1 MRKLSEIKDL
11 TIDVGILMIGCK
23 IGNPDPLGTC
33 RSLMDK
39 ALDSRQWFLALD
51 KGRIIRQ
58 QYETKLKRSA
68 YWLYWMAEMAKRDKI
83 RPVAWG
89 TIDRGVITKLKEE
102 HFDWEDLKY
111 VKTAAVTECKILVTL
126 DPGYSTNV
134 CRALKKKLKVKV
146 KNSKQC
152 LCLA

>member
-1 MRKLSEIKDL
+1 MKKVTAFIDL
-11 TIDVGILMIGCK
+11 TIDVGILMMGCNT
-23 IGNPDPLGTC
+23 GNPDPLRTC
-33 RSLMDK
+33 RSLMK
-39 ALDSRQWFLALD
+39 KSLDTPRWFLALD
-51 KGRIIRQ
+51 KGNIIRQ
-58 QYETKLKRSA
+58 QYETKLKRST

-83 RPVAWG
+83 RIVAWG